1 MADVELINPV
11 LGLHPFVLIECEPA
25 DTNPGFDMG
34 VRAGGG
40 VETKDEIIVLLLLL
54 VGQMTGVDAD
64 LYVRQIDVTRKA
76 AGLKALST
84 VITEG

>member
-11 LGLHPFVLIECEPA
+11 LGTRPFVLIECEPG
-25 DTNPGFDMG
+25 DTDPGFDMG

-40 VETKDEIIVLLLLL
+40 VETKDEIVVLLLLL
-54 VGQMTGVDAD
+54 VEQLTGVDAD
-64 LYVRQIDVTRKA
+64 LYIKQIDVTRKA
-76 AGLKALST
+76 AGLKALSA